1 MMDSNDLGIYDVVV
15 IGGGPGG
22 LPAAIAAAREGSKTL
37 LVERNGFLGGVAATG
52 LPLLAFY
59 DRTGTQVVG
68 GIGDE
73 LVRRLGQV
81 GATFDGAIPCPIHN
95 SITPVNPFWL
105 RIEAAKMCEEA
116 GVDLLFSTEVLNVA
130 VEDSRVTGVSLFSRG
145 RNYTARTK
153 VLIDSTGDGTAAFL
167 AGAEYEMGQGE
178 DTRVQPVSL
187 VFSLGDVDI
196 DAVLD
201 YIKSHP
207 ETFANPPTYGV
218 HYTLDYFL
226 DSRSFYFTGFE
237 EFITKA
243 RENGEFD
250 VPRDRVIFAKQ
261 PNSNEV
267 VVNAVR
273 VSDVDP
279 TDPVSMSKAE
289 AVAHR
294 QVATLINFFKK
305 YCPGFEN
312 CFLANIA
319 AGTYARE
326 SRRIVGIKTLE
337 DNAVNESLVPE
348 DTIALAGYNLDIH
361 TGVGIV
367 LQPSEHAIGVPYG
380 CLVSKNIDGLLAS
393 GRCISAK
400 PYPLGLIRAMSTCF
414 AIGEAAGTAAA
425 MSVRSNSKLSALDV
439 SELRNLLAK
448 NGAIIETDQASQT
461 AVARFG

>member
-59 DRTGTQVVG
+59 DRTGAKVVG

-73 LVRRLGQV
+73 LVRRLDRV
-81 GATFDGAIPCPIHN
+81 GATFDSAIPCPIHN

-116 GVDLLFSTEVLNVA
+116 GVDLLFSTEVEDVT
-130 VEDSRVTGVSLFSRG
+130 VQDSRVTGVSLISRG
-145 RNYTARTK
+145 KKYTAETK
-153 VLIDSTGDGTAAFL
+153 VLIDSTGDGIAAYL
-167 AGAEYEMGQGE
+167 AGADHEMGQGE
-178 DTRVQPVSL
+178 DTQVQPVSL
-187 VFSLGDVDI
+187 VFSLGNVDI
-196 DAVLD
+196 DAVLE
-201 YIKSHP
+201 YIKTHP

-237 EFITKA
+237 EFINVA

-289 AVAHR
+289 VVAHR
-294 QVATLINFFKK
+294 QVETLINFFRK

-326 SRRIVGIKTLE
+326 SRRIVGIKTMQDE
-337 DNAVNESLVPE
+337 AVNEFLVPE

-367 LQPSEHAIGVPYG
+367 LQPSDHAIGVPYG
-380 CLVSKNIDGLLAS
+380 CLVSRNVDGLLAS

-425 MSVRSNSKLSALDV
+425 MSIRSGTKLTALDV
-439 SELRNLLAK
+439 SALRARLSE
-448 NGAIIETDQASQT
+448 NGAILATDQFSEHPI
-461 AVARFG
+461 ARFG